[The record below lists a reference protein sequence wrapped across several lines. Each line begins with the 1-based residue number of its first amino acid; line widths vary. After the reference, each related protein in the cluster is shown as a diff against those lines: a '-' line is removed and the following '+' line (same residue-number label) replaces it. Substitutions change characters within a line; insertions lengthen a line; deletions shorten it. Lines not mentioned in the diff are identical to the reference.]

1 MIDATKSRSAILAV
15 QAIVGSAR
23 FMAND
28 RMPYEKISELLDVAD
43 YLTGLIW
50 RVDDCTSLFEE
61 TLRDS
66 PELFGMKS
74 ALTLFLDESRRET
87 G

>member
-23 FMAND
+23 YMAND
-28 RMPYEKISELLDVAD
+28 RMPYEKIAELLDVAD

-50 RVDDCTSLFEE
+50 RVDDCTSLFEQA
-61 TLRDS
+61 LRDS
-66 PELFGMKS
+66 PDLFGMRA
-74 ALTLFLDESRRET
+74 ALTLFLDERHRRSE
-87 G
+87 